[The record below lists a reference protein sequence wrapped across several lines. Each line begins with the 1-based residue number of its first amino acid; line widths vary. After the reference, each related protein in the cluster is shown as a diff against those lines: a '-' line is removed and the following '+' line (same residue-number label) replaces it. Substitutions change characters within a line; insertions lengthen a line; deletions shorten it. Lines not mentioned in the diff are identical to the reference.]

1 MNRRQFTRGLA
12 TFGLAPVLPIPSF
25 GSTSAGTAVAAAT
38 AEKMYFMGWYTAR
51 MRATC
56 SPEMLVKELNVKADV
71 ANQIFNKL
79 VETQTVSPPNA
90 LGISRTI
97 DPLAKSYKRVARSFG
112 KQMASEQ
119 SHTPPQEN
127 ILERDRLPFDED
139 AVEDDQSDVDQAAHQ
154 EHLDDVELS
163 TLDAS
168 DSETRDAG

>member
-1 MNRRQFTRGLA
+1 MWPTR
-12 TFGLAPVLPIPSF
+12 F
-25 GSTSAGTAVAAAT
+25 STNWS
-38 AEKMYFMGWYTAR
+38 
-51 MRATC
+51 
-56 SPEMLVKELNVKADV
+56 
-71 ANQIFNKL
+71 
-79 VETQTVSPPNA
+79 
-90 LGISRTI
+90 
-97 DPLAKSYKRVARSFG
+97 KSYKRVARSFG